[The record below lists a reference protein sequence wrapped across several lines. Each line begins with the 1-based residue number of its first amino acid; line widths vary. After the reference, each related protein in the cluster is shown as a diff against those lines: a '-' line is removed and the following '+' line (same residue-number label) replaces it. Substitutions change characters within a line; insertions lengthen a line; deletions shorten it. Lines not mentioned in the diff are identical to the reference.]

1 MKMKRDTKLVMN
13 DSIKNVRIVFDNPTH
28 LGMMGIRESLEN
40 LDRVSIINSENEH
53 SIVLEY
59 DIHHAEFW
67 EICEAIRET
76 GLDVAKSV
84 TQFNLKN
91 FHCVSCK
98 THLESALLEIPGI
111 ISVKTNL
118 KDSTAEVEYV
128 TGSIS
133 ENVIKKQINDL
144 GYF

>member
-1 MKMKRDTKLVMN
+1 MKRDTDLVIN
-13 DSIKNVRIVFDNPTH
+13 DSIKNVRIVYENPTH
-28 LGMMGIRESLEN
+28 LRMMGIRESFEN
-40 LDRVSIINSENEH
+40 LDRVSIINSDNEH

-59 DIHHAEFW
+59 DIHHVEFW
-67 EICEAIRET
+67 EIYDAIRET

-84 TQFNLKN
+84 SQFNLKN

-111 ISVKTNL
+111 ISVKTSL
-118 KDSTAEVEYV
+118 KDSTAEVDYAPD
-128 TGSIS
+128 SIS
-133 ENVIKKQINDL
+133 ENVIKKQINAL